1 MAAARDAG
9 YRVVDARA
17 LDGRR
22 KLVATELGARAIRL
36 NRFDNEPGQAGREHD
51 ERESGQEEI
60 YVPVAG
66 TGHIVVDGD
75 MIPLEPG
82 VFVLVEPASK
92 RQVVAGGAG
101 LSYVVV
107 GEQVVPPGGP

>member
-1 MAAARDAG
+1 MASDRDTG
-9 YRVVDARA
+9 YRVVDARV
-17 LDGRR
+17 LEGRR
-22 KLVATELGARAIRL
+22 KLVATELGARAIKL
-36 NRFDNEPGQAGREHD
+36 NRFDNEPGQEGREHD

-66 TGHIVVDGD
+66 TGHIVVDGEE
-75 MIPLEPG
+75 IPLEPG

-92 RQVVAGGAG
+92 RRVVAGGGG

-107 GEQVVPPGGP
+107 GEPVGPPGGP